1 MIWIIK
7 STSVTHH
14 VFCLH
19 HIEVKPKA
27 KFKSTSFTISWRV
40 VVMAE
45 KSGRS
50 TGFVAQQCSSSSAS
64 FGGVVEGMVGR
75 KP

>member
-1 MIWIIK
+1 VI
-7 STSVTHH
+7 
-14 VFCLH
+14 
-19 HIEVKPKA
+19 
-27 KFKSTSFTISWRV
+27 
-40 VVMAE
+40 AE

-50 TGFVAQQCSSSSAS
+50 TGFVAQQCSSSSVS